1 MRVALIQ
8 ADTVVAVV
16 AGVRSDGAGGW
27 VVDGGTSDGAPWVPP
42 AAYGPVEV
50 VEAGDAAVG
59 WVRIGGVLVPPG
71 LSLDA
76 ALAEVDAISD
86 SRLLAGAAHRGVRF
100 PLDVASRV
108 DWLGLYTL
116 AAVLPLPVRVV
127 GLDGALDLATVAEV
141 QAAASELALYR
152 LAVQRRSA
160 ETREL
165 LAVAADDQERA
176 AIVREYAEDAP

>member
-1 MRVALIQ
+1 
-8 ADTVVAVV
+8 
-16 AGVRSDGAGGW
+16 
-27 VVDGGTSDGAPWVPP
+27 
-42 AAYGPVEV
+42 
-50 VEAGDAAVG
+50 
-59 WVRIGGVLVPPG
+59 
-71 LSLDA
+71 
-76 ALAEVDAISD
+76 
-86 SRLLAGAAHRGVRF
+86 
-100 PLDVASRV
+100 VASRV
-108 DWLGLYTL
+108 DWLGLYTM

-141 QAAASELALYR
+141 QAAAGELALYR